1 MRKSSY
7 FRISHAKDEQAYS
20 LLLNCRHC
28 THNQLREYV
37 SDNRIK
43 NYLNAKMI
51 EPVHIQDKTVY
62 RLTDKGYKDF
72 GNALI
77 VENYRYHSNAIEH
90 DIALSDRYIAVHREQ
105 PNCQWRN
112 EEDLKH
118 DRRAAA
124 EQLREKGRY
133 EAAERLMNTSVPDCK
148 VTSSTGITTCYEI
161 VTDNYTQM
169 DISEKY
175 DFTMEMNIDYFE
187 YERI

>member
-7 FRISHAKDEQAYS
+7 LHISHIKDKEAYS

-43 NYLNAKMI
+43 KYLSAKMI

-118 DRRAAA
+118 DRRAASIT
-124 EQLREKGRY
+124 GW
-133 EAAERLMNTSVPDCK
+133 RLGYLIGPAYVIENAKK
-148 VTSSTGITTCYEI
+148 VH
-161 VTDNYTQM
+161 
-169 DISEKY
+169 
-175 DFTMEMNIDYFE
+175 DFL
-187 YERI
+187 